1 MDYLGGDKTFEDSN
15 FPYEAELRAHQQPRV
30 LRIFSVFFR
39 EVESNSKFWIY
50 GQPNSKC
57 LHFFFCQLKF
67 RSGTSISSLPTHEQS
82 FGLFS
87 IEPEV
92 CHFAKAF

>member
-1 MDYLGGDKTFEDSN
+1 MDYLGGNKTFENSN
-15 FPYEAELRAHQQPRV
+15 FPYEAEPTGSPTALGVADLFP
-30 LRIFSVFFR
+30 LFR

-57 LHFFFCQLKF
+57 LHFCFWPVKISFRDEFF
-67 RSGTSISSLPTHEQS
+67 ISFITRTNPQS

-87 IEPEV
+87 IEPE
-92 CHFAKAF
+92 A